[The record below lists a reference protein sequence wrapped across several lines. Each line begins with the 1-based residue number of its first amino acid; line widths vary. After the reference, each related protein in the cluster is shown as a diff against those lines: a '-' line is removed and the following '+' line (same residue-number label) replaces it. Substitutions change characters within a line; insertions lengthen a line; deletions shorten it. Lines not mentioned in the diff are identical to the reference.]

1 MQNCGEIDDT
11 QLAGDHRSRCGIH
24 AARRCSAALPSLV
37 PQILAGLATLAAS
50 IVDDAPHGAMRHFFR
65 SHWKVILAMLL
76 AMLPSA
82 PE

>member
-1 MQNCGEIDDT
+1 MW
-11 QLAGDHRSRCGIH
+11 
-24 AARRCSAALPSLV
+24 
-37 PQILAGLATLAAS
+37 AGLATLAAS
-50 IVDDAPHGAMRHFFR
+50 IADDAHTAPCDAMRHFFR